1 MTTEFIV
8 GLTYADRL
16 NLAAQARHEAIKT
29 RFNTEVAAL
38 TSLMG
43 PMSDGPEWPAGAAW
57 LAARHGRNAC
67 IFSDGLSDPW
77 VERDKPETGLGL
89 EVFIESPDAGI
100 PADAPFAPL
109 TALADTWLFPLIAEV
124 SHTLAGSEKLCEKLL
139 AGELLS
145 LEFNI
150 EHIKDGRGRVGALL
164 SKPRQEAADLTMP
177 GGTVSLIA
185 ATLLTLDELKFLR
198 GKGLAGRLELAD
210 KLYAAGV
217 GHLSLLHRPSVI

>member
-16 NLAAQARHEAIKT
+16 NLATQARHEAIKA
-29 RFNTEVAAL
+29 RFNSEVAAL

-57 LAARHGRNAC
+57 LAARHAQNAC
-67 IFSDGLSDPW
+67 IISDGLSDPW

-89 EVFIESPDAGI
+89 EVFIETPDAGL
-100 PADAPFAPL
+100 AGDVPL
-109 TALADTWLFPLIAEV
+109 TKLADTWLFPLLAEV
-124 SHTLAGSEKLCEKLL
+124 SHTLANYAKLCEKLL
-139 AGELLS
+139 ADELLS

-150 EHIKDGRGRVGALL
+150 DHIKDGRGRVGALL
-164 SKPRQEAADLTMP
+164 NKPRQDATDLSMP
-177 GGTVSLIA
+177 GGTISLIA
-185 ATLLTLDELKFLR
+185 ATLLTVDELKFLR
-198 GKGLAGRLELAD
+198 GKGLNGRLALAD

-217 GHLSLLHRPSVI
+217 GHLSLLHRPSVV

>member
-1 MTTEFIV
+1 MTTEYIV

-16 NLAAQARHEAIKT
+16 NLATQARHDAIKT
-29 RFNTEVAAL
+29 RFNSELAAL

-57 LAARHGRNAC
+57 LAARHERNAC
-67 IFSDGLSDPW
+67 IISDGLSDPW

-89 EVFIESPDAGI
+89 EVFIETPDAGI
-100 PADAPFAPL
+100 SADAPLAK
-109 TALADTWLFPLIAEV
+109 LADTWLFPLLAEV
-124 SHTLAGSEKLCEKLL
+124 SHTLAGYAKLCEKLL

-150 EHIKDGRGRVGALL
+150 DHIKDGRGRVGALL
-164 SKPRQEAADLTMP
+164 SKPRHAAPDLPMP

-185 ATLLTLDELKFLR
+185 ATVLTVNELKFLR
-198 GKGLAGRLELAD
+198 GKGPAGRMELAD
-210 KLYAAGV
+210 KLYAADV
-217 GHLSLLHRPSVI
+217 GHLSLLHRPSVV

>member
-1 MTTEFIV
+1 MTTEYIV

-16 NLAAQARHEAIKT
+16 NLATQARHEAIKS
-29 RFNTEVAAL
+29 RFNSELAAL

-57 LAARHGRNAC
+57 LAARHGGNAC

-77 VERDKPETGLGL
+77 VERDKPETGLGV
-89 EVFIESPDAGI
+89 EVFIETPDAGLVG
-100 PADAPFAPL
+100 DAPL
-109 TALADTWLFPLIAEV
+109 TKLADTWLFPLIAEV
-124 SHTLAGSEKLCEKLL
+124 SHTLAGYAKLCEKLL

-150 EHIKDGRGRVGALL
+150 DHIKDGRGRVGALL
-164 SKPRQEAADLTMP
+164 SKPRQDSAGLTMP

-185 ATLLTLDELKFLR
+185 ATLLTVDELKFLR
-198 GKGLAGRLELAD
+198 GKGPAGRQELAD

-217 GHLSLLHRPSVI
+217 GHLSLLHRSSVA